1 MVDILKSN
9 YKSIDNQLKSAEV
22 IRPIKSI
29 NTGNSSHL
37 MIKKASCHFHIV
49 HYILSCFKSMSCG
62 IISII
67 DNQKNFQRLII
78 PVFVYKPCI
87 DK

>member
-9 YKSIDNQLKSAEV
+9 YKLIDNQLKSVEV

-49 HYILSCFKSMSCG
+49 HYILSHA
-62 IISII
+62 
-67 DNQKNFQRLII
+67 
-78 PVFVYKPCI
+78 
-87 DK
+87 

>member
-29 NTGNSSHL
+29 NTGNSSHDQ
-37 MIKKASCHFHIV
+37 KGF
-49 HYILSCFKSMSCG
+49 LSLPYCTLYTVMLEKYVLW
-62 IISII
+62 
-67 DNQKNFQRLII
+67 NN
-78 PVFVYKPCI
+78 
-87 DK
+87 